1 MLRRPPMSARRRW
14 LLQSIIGLITL
25 PLSAVPIWIY
35 GTHTAVGELL
45 AMRIRYE
52 FMPPSTPRLD
62 AGSATVARRD
72 QARSYVGIPVL
83 FYSIGRPTESF
94 DGRYMVNR
102 THFAEQMEAL
112 RAAGYSPI
120 RVEQL
125 AQYVRSGSRAG
136 LPRKPVLI
144 TFDDATTET
153 MLQADPILA
162 ATGMRAVMFVTT
174 SRASSGS
181 LFSEQWGSLSG
192 YAGNGRWQLENRTDT
207 LGQVV
212 RRGGRLETRL
222 VDAHPDESIPAFG
235 ARVAGDLGSA
245 ESQIDDHGAGHPIAF
260 AYPYGNWGRDAR
272 PGVAAELRSVVG
284 QRFSVAFDQDRQS
297 GWRPALPGDD
307 RLHVHRL
314 EVMDWT
320 GAQLI
325 RRLRAGAAL
334 GRTVYAERGLDHTY
348 SPLRIVRAAKAYRC
362 AGAPGAVLPAQV
374 TVPHLVALSFD
385 DGPSAYTPQILHL
398 LEHGHAHATFFV
410 SQSQL
415 AGRTRILL
423 RMLADH
429 DEIGLGATS
438 AAGPP
443 VTRCGGDRDRADR
456 RRALDPDH
464 GARLAVSRAP
474 VAAVRHRR
482 PRTRRRTA
490 GRAGG
495 ALVGRSARL
504 LHHRPGSDRQARPAR
519 RAARVDHHP
528 ARRRLR
534 PLGDGAGP
542 PGHPGRPRPAAHRGD
557 DRHRPLPPCALAV
570 RGDDAPPVRSTSIY
584 VRNRRIHRTPE
595 RRGRPRRGPRT
606 AGVPRL

>member
-443 VTRCGGDRDRADR
+443 VTAAAATETELTAAARSIQTTVPVSPCLVRPLQRSDTA
-456 RRALDPDH
+456 ALARVA
-464 GARLAVSRAP
+464 ARLGER
-474 VAAVRHRR
+474 VALWSVDPRDFSTTDPALIARR
-482 PRTRRRTA
+482 VLRD
-490 GRAGG
+490 
-495 ALVGRSARL
+495 V
-504 LHHRPGSDRQARPAR
+504 RPGSIITLHDGGSDRWATVQALPAILAGLAR
-519 RAARVDHHP
+519 RHIAVTTVTGLYHRALSPSAATT
-528 ARRRLR
+528 
-534 PLGDGAGP
+534 
-542 PGHPGRPRPAAHRGD
+542 HRQ
-557 DRHRPLPPCALAV
+557 
-570 RGDDAPPVRSTSIY
+570 
-584 VRNRRIHRTPE
+584 
-595 RRGRPRRGPRT
+595 
-606 AGVPRL
+606 

>member
-1 MLRRPPMSARRRW
+1 MLRRPPRTARRRW
-14 LLQSIIGLITL
+14 LLQSIIGLVTL
-25 PLSAVPIWIY
+25 PLSALPIWIY

-52 FMPPSTPRLD
+52 FMPPSTPHLD

-72 QARSYVGIPVL
+72 RARSYVGIPVL

-125 AQYVRSGSRAG
+125 AQYVRTGSRAG

-153 MLQADPILA
+153 MIQADPILA

-212 RRGGRLETRL
+212 RHGGRLETRL
-222 VDAHPDESIPAFG
+222 VDAHPDESIAAYG
-235 ARVAGDLGSA
+235 ARVARDLGSA
-245 ESQIDDHGAGHPIAF
+245 ESHIDDHGAGHPIAF

-272 PGVAAELRSVVG
+272 PGVAAELRGIVG
-284 QRFSVAFDQDRQS
+284 RRFSVAFDQDGQS

-362 AGAPGAVLPAQV
+362 AGAPGAVLPDHV
-374 TVPHLVALSFD
+374 TVPHRVALSFD

-398 LEHGHAHATFFV
+398 LEHGRAHATFFV

-415 AGRTRILL
+415 AGRTRILT

-429 DEIGLGATS
+429 DEIGLGATAS
-438 AAGPP
+438 AGPP
-443 VTRCGGDRDRADR
+443 ATAAAATEAQLTAAARAIQTAVPVSPCLVRPAQRSDTAALTR
-456 RRALDPDH
+456 
-464 GARLAVSRAP
+464 V
-474 VAAVRHRR
+474 
-482 PRTRRRTA
+482 A
-490 GRAGG
+490 GRLGERV
-495 ALVGRSARL
+495 ALWSVDPRDFSTTDPALIARRVL
-504 LHHRPGSDRQARPAR
+504 RDVRPGSIITLHDGGSDRWATVQALPAILAGLAR
-519 RAARVDHHP
+519 RHIAVTTVTGLYHRALSPSAA
-528 ARRRLR
+528 
-534 PLGDGAGP
+534 
-542 PGHPGRPRPAAHRGD
+542 AAH
-557 DRHRPLPPCALAV
+557 HQ
-570 RGDDAPPVRSTSIY
+570 
-584 VRNRRIHRTPE
+584 
-595 RRGRPRRGPRT
+595 
-606 AGVPRL
+606 